1 MSPQQTPVLSIRGL
15 EKTFSIGGMFSRGRV
30 RALGGVDLDI
40 AHGEVVALVG
50 ESGSGKSTLA
60 RCLARLE
67 QPSAG
72 TFLFE
77 GRDILRTEPRRPSR
91 DYRSAVQMIFQD
103 PFGSLNPVHRV
114 GHFLERPL
122 RLHDAAAGR
131 SAIEE
136 AQRRLMAKVD
146 LPAELLDRYPH
157 ELSGGQRQ
165 RIAIARALAVN
176 PRLILADEPTS
187 MLDVSVRIGVLN
199 LMRTLCEQQGISM
212 LYITHDLA
220 SARYLADRIVVMFA
234 GEFVEGGDA
243 MTLLAQP
250 AHPYTKLLIS
260 AVPDPRRRGTF
271 DPVERAALRREVLH
285 PTSCPFAGRDETACS
300 AERAVFHRVS
310 DQPEH
315 WVRCHLYA
323 PPSDAPGTAVDLAP
337 TDQEISA
344 A

>member
-1 MSPQQTPVLSIRGL
+1 MSAPTPVLSIRGL
-15 EKTFSIGGMFSRGRV
+15 EKTFSVGGMFSRGRV

-40 AHGEVVALVG
+40 APGEIVALVG

-67 QPSAG
+67 QPSGG
-72 TFLFE
+72 TFQFE
-77 GRDILRTEPRRPSR
+77 GTDILKTQPRRASR
-91 DYRSAVQMIFQD
+91 AYRSAVQMIFQD

-122 RLHDAAAGR
+122 RLHDAVSGR
-131 SAIEE
+131 GELERAKH
-136 AQRRLMAKVD
+136 RLMEKVD

-199 LMRTLCEQQGISM
+199 LMRSLCEQQGISM

-234 GEFVEGGDA
+234 GEFVEGGES
-243 MTLLAQP
+243 MTLLSDPQ
-250 AHPYTKLLIS
+250 HPYTRLLIS
-260 AVPDPRRRGTF
+260 AVPDPHRRGSF
-271 DPVERAALRREVLH
+271 DPVERARLRREVLH
-285 PTSCPFAGRDETACS
+285 PTSCAFQGRSDTACS
-300 AERAVFHRVS
+300 ARGNVFHRVS
-310 DQPEH
+310 DAPEH
-315 WVRCHLYA
+315 WVRCGLYA
-323 PPSDAPGTAVDLAP
+323 PPSDAPGTALELP
-337 TDQEISA
+337 EIPEKSPA